1 MLCKFDR
8 IIYPRGVTTSINGFM
23 IAVYKPCGILRDA
36 AGNVLSRFKAVGYCL
51 PVSGKLQYRMEG
63 RWTKSAQHGLQ
74 FEVARY
80 EEVIAPTKEGV
91 IAYLSSGQIKGVGK
105 GFAEKIYG
113 AFGDNTLTVLDQDP
127 QKLLTVPGISE
138 KRLKKIVD
146 SYLASRGARDVIAFL
161 APHGISPNRAVKLY
175 QEYGTETMDIVR
187 KHPYRLCE
195 ISGIAFLT
203 ADKLAKSMGIDPKS
217 PERVDEA
224 LLYALTEAETC
235 GHSCLEKNVFLKNA
249 LKLLDTPGITR
260 AMAAVRATRLIQE
273 EKLMTF
279 EDSVF
284 LSRAARAEADL
295 ACAISRKLREF
306 SPVYDDLDVSID
318 REEHKLRFRLASEQ
332 KQAIKMALSNKLCII
347 TGGPGTG
354 KTSVQRALLDLFRE
368 RYPDAKIACCAP
380 TGKAARRMEQ
390 ATGIP
395 AYTVHKALS
404 LIADD
409 AGQYGEP
416 EMLDADLVLVDEVSM
431 LDVYLAKKL
440 FQAVPSG
447 CRVVLVG
454 DSDQLPSVGPGV
466 VLKEMIDCGK
476 VPVVRLDQVFRQKEG
491 SRVASNAK
499 IIRHGNLGLEYGPD
513 FKFYDSSDMD
523 VSAEK
528 IEELYLEEIS
538 KYGVDNVVLLSP
550 YRQKTATGVNALN
563 QRLQDKVNPPASD
576 KGEAVH
582 GNRKFR
588 VGDKV
593 MQIKN
598 CDDVSNGDVGYVNRV
613 AGNGAD
619 TCIWVDFGDGRVAEY
634 ESSDLDMLDLAYA
647 CTVHKAQG
655 AEYKSVIINL
665 QCAHYIMLTR
675 PLIYTAITRAKERVI
690 IVGERKALCMAIK
703 RTDAEKRGTK
713 LAKRI
718 QNLVK

>member
-8 IIYPRGVTTSINGFM
+8 LIYPRGITSSINGYM
-23 IAVYKPCGILRDA
+23 VAVYKPCSILRDA
-36 AGNVLSRFKAVGYCL
+36 AGNRLDSFKAVGYCL
-51 PVSGKLQYRMEG
+51 PVSGKLKYRMEG
-63 RWTKSAQHGLQ
+63 RWTKSSQHGIQ

-80 EEVIAPTKEGV
+80 EEVIVPSKEGIV
-91 IAYLSSGQIKGVGK
+91 AYLSSGQIKGVGK
-105 GFAEKIYG
+105 SFAEKIYN
-113 AFGDNTLTVLDQDP
+113 AFGDNTLAILDQDP

-161 APHGISPNRAVKLY
+161 APHGISPNRSVKLY

-203 ADKLAKSMGIDPKS
+203 ADKIAKSMGVDPMS

-224 LLYALTEAETC
+224 LLYALSEAETY

-249 LKLLDTPGITR
+249 LKFLDTPDITR
-260 AMAAVRATRLIQE
+260 EMVAARATKLIQE

-284 LSRAARAEADL
+284 LSRSARAEADL
-295 ACAISRKLREF
+295 ACAISMKLREL
-306 SPVYDDLDVSID
+306 SPVYENIDAAID

-332 KQAIKMALSNKLCII
+332 KQAIKIALTNRLSII

-416 EMLDADLVLVDEVSM
+416 EMLDADLVLIDEVSM

-440 FQAVPSG
+440 FQAIPSG
-447 CRVVLVG
+447 CRVILVG
-454 DSDQLPSVGPGV
+454 DSDQLPSVGPGA
-466 VLKEMIDCGK
+466 VLKEMISCGK
-476 VPVVRLDQVFRQKEG
+476 IPVVRLDQVFRQKEG
-491 SRVASNAK
+491 SRIASNAK
-499 IIRHGNLGLEYGPD
+499 IIRHGNLSLEYGPD
-513 FKFYDSSDMD
+513 FKFYDSSDMA
-523 VSAEK
+523 VSAER
-528 IEELYLEEIS
+528 IEELYLEEIC

-550 YRQKTATGVNALN
+550 YRQKTETGVNALN
-563 QRLQDKVNPPASD
+563 QRLQDKVNPPAPD

-598 CDDVSNGDVGYVNRV
+598 CVDVSNGDVGYVNQIS
-613 AGNGAD
+613 GTGAD
-619 TCIWVDFGDGRVAEY
+619 VCLRVDFGDGRVAEY
-634 ESSDLDMLDLAYA
+634 ESSDLEMLDLAYA

-675 PLIYTAITRAKERVI
+675 PLIYTAITRAKERVM
-690 IVGERKALCMAIK
+690 IVGERKALCTAIK
-703 RTDAEKRGTK
+703 QTDAENRGTK

-718 QNLVK
+718 QNLL